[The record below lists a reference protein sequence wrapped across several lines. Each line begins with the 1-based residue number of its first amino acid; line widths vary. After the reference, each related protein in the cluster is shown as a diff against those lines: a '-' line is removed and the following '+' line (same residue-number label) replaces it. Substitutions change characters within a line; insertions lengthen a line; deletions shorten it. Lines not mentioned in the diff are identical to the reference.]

1 MKKGFQFYIKLY
13 YKMATYDDIKTAVQS
28 VFSDT
33 EYVVVFS
40 NVVFFHVLYPQKTK
54 LNV

>member
-1 MKKGFQFYIKLY
+1 MVYIFYEKGFQFYIKLY

-33 EYVVVFS
+33 EYVVLFS
-40 NVVFFHVLYPQKTK
+40 NRGGGVHVL
-54 LNV
+54 